1 MVPASAHMMLCP
13 STVVEPVALASRT
26 DALTHLQTFL
36 LLAESS
42 SFLLEPVVPHEETV
56 HSYRGKLG
64 SASSPSSIP
73 AQQRRWTSCASATG
87 SGGQHLTKGPPLD
100 SSQAH

>member
-64 SASSPSSIP
+64 SIER
-73 AQQRRWTSCASATG
+73 AQVLVRT
-87 SGGQHLTKGPPLD
+87 
-100 SSQAH
+100 QAES

>member
-13 STVVEPVALASRT
+13 STVVELVALASRT

-56 HSYRGKLG
+56 LSLCIPTEESWDLPPAPPVFLHSRGVGLPVPQPLEVEG
-64 SASSPSSIP
+64 S
-73 AQQRRWTSCASATG
+73 T
-87 SGGQHLTKGPPLD
+87 
-100 SSQAH
+100 